1 MKNVYF
7 SIICIFLISVSVFG
21 NHTTDS
27 IQKWAIKGKFT
38 FLFNQSAF
46 SNWTSGGDNT
56 IAGNV
61 NINYDFN
68 YKKGKWNW
76 DNKIITGYGLS
87 HVDDKGFRKTNDQFE
102 YNSLLGLKSKGLW
115 FFSFF
120 NNITTQFTRGYDYS
134 QTPVKPTSTFFSP
147 AYISFGPG
155 LLWKKSDDYRINI
168 APATSRFTFVSEEF
182 SGKYGVDVGE
192 TSSYSLGFN
201 LSTYMKFDLM
211 ENINM
216 ENIVAI
222 YSDYLNHPENIDVNY
237 QMNLLF
243 TINKYFSMNMT
254 LHAVIDDNTSK
265 RIQFRE
271 IFGLGLSYFFQK

>member
-7 SIICIFLISVSVFG
+7 SIICIFLISASVFG
-21 NHTTDS
+21 NHSTDS
-27 IQKWAIKGKFT
+27 IQKWSIKGKFT

-134 QTPVKPTSTFFSP
+134 ETPAKPTSTFFSP

-192 TSSYSLGFN
+192 TNSYSLGFN

-243 TINKYFSMNMT
+243 KVNRYFSMNMT
-254 LHAVIDDNTSK
+254 LHAIVDDNTSK

-271 IFGLGLSYFFQK
+271 VFGLGLSYFFQK

>member
-21 NHTTDS
+21 NHSTDS
-27 IQKWAIKGKFT
+27 IQKWYIKGKFT

-134 QTPVKPTSTFFSP
+134 ETPAKPTSTFFSP

-155 LLWKKSDDYRINI
+155 LLWKKSDDYRVNI

-192 TSSYSLGFN
+192 TNSYSLGFN

-243 TINKYFSMNMT
+243 KVNRYFSMNMT
-254 LHAVIDDNTSK
+254 LHAIVDDNTSK

-271 IFGLGLSYFFQK
+271 VFGLGLSYFFQK